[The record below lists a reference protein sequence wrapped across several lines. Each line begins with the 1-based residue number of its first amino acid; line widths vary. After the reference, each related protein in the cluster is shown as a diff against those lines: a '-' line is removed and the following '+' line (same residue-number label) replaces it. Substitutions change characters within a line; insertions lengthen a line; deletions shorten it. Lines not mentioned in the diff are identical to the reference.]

1 MNFKKIKKF
10 TFALTLALGFAGA
23 PGLSSLS
30 TVQAQDR
37 PRSQQRELDRM
48 ERQKELDRM
57 ERQRIFIMERGAFR
71 EGFRRGWDDARRG
84 LRPNPRRHRM
94 YHMGDRFQR
103 RDFRMGYERGFRRG

>member
-10 TFALTLALGFAGA
+10 TFALILALGFAGA
-23 PGLSSLS
+23 PSLSSFS

-37 PRSQQRELDRM
+37 SRSRQRERDRM
-48 ERQKELDRM
+48 ETQKIL
-57 ERQRIFIMERGAFR
+57 IMERDAFR
-71 EGFRRGWDDARRG
+71 EGFRRGWADARRG

-103 RDFRMGYERGFRRG
+103 RDFRMGYERGFRRA

>member
-23 PGLSSLS
+23 PGLSSLL

-37 PRSQQRELDRM
+37 PRSQQSERDR
-48 ERQKELDRM
+48 KEG
-57 ERQRIFIMERGAFR
+57 QRIFILERCAFR
-71 EGFRRGWDDARRG
+71 EGFRSGWADARRG
-84 LRPNPRRHRM
+84 LRPTPRRRRM
-94 YHMGDRFQR
+94 YHMGDLFQR